1 MFSVAEGYD
10 SGTCYAMVLMI
21 HKVFTLVKGFCVMT
35 DLLID
40 RIVMVLMLVMRVSGV
55 YLLQA

>member
-1 MFSVAEGYD
+1 
-10 SGTCYAMVLMI
+10 MVLMI